1 MGTNRCRAL
10 LRPTDE
16 GVRPYVNF
24 HPRRVQSTDFRPP
37 DTPPFRN
44 LTIRVG
50 TEYLGIMAETTMLP
64 RKTITAQS
72 LDEARTAAYAN
83 DPQTE
88 LVIVGLSEN
97 AAVTTCGWAKRY
109 FEQKPS
115 GF

>member
-1 MGTNRCRAL
+1 MGTSMDTAGFW
-10 LRPTDE
+10 P
-16 GVRPYVNF
+16 
-24 HPRRVQSTDFRPP
+24 H

-44 LTIRVG
+44 LTIRADR
-50 TEYLGIMAETTMLP
+50 EYLGGMAETRMLP
-64 RKTITAQS
+64 RKTITAQD

-88 LVIVGLSEN
+88 LVILGLSEN